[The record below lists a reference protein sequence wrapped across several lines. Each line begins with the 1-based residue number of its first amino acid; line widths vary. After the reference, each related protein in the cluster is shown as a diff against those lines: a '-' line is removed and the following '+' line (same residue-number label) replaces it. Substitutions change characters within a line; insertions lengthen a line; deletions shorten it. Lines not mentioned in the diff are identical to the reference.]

1 MGISKPSVSVI
12 ICTVDRG
19 CFLRRVLGTIADWRS
34 SFQELIV
41 VVGPTQDDTEFVL
54 LENKHLIDHVIV
66 TTLKNV
72 SVARNL
78 GLRAAA
84 QEIILYLDDDV
95 IPSAEWVESHV
106 RAHQEQGAR
115 CGCVA
120 GAVADKTRPDAPLQF
135 SRGVQS
141 RLSESRPVLSQT
153 AEQRYLSNPR
163 WFSGVMGANASY
175 KRAALMQIGYFD
187 EFFEYFLEETD
198 VCLRLL
204 DAGYTIHHTSITV
217 DHYVQPSHN
226 RHDRRHLT
234 CWYALAKNTTYF
246 ALKHG
251 CQKCAYSPVFL
262 ARLASLLLYRC
273 LLRILRLKLT
283 HRLPVAL
290 LLQYMQ
296 EAIAGVGEGWKAG
309 LQVHIP
315 QPLSLAASHRNES
328 IHSKFGQNP

>member
-1 MGISKPSVSVI
+1 M
-12 ICTVDRG
+12 
-19 CFLRRVLGTIADWRS
+19 
-34 SFQELIV
+34 
-41 VVGPTQDDTEFVL
+41 GPTQDETESVL
-54 LENKHLIDHVIV
+54 LEHKHLITQTIV
-66 TTLKNV
+66 TDIRNV

-78 GLRAAA
+78 GIGVASQDL
-84 QEIILYLDDDV
+84 ILYLDDDV

-106 RAHQEQGAR
+106 RAHQEQGLR

-120 GAVADKTRPDAPLQF
+120 GAVADKTRPEAPLQF
-135 SRGVQS
+135 SRGVHS
-141 RLSESRPVLSQT
+141 RLSESRPVLSI
-153 AEQRYLSNPR
+153 ASEQHHLSSSR

-175 KRAALMQIGYFD
+175 KRDALMQIGYFD

-204 DAGYTIHHTSITV
+204 DAGYTIHHTDITV

-226 RHDRRHLT
+226 RRDRRHLT

-251 CQKCAYSPVFL
+251 CQRCMYSPVFL
-262 ARLASLLLYRC
+262 IRLASLLIYRC

-283 HRLPVAL
+283 HHLPNVL
-290 LLQYMQ
+290 LLRYIR

-309 LQVHIP
+309 LHF
-315 QPLSLAASHRNES
+315 
-328 IHSKFGQNP
+328 HSPTSYQLTEPRRQTG

>member
-1 MGISKPSVSVI
+1 MKSNELGMPYPSVSII
-12 ICTVDRG
+12 ICTIDRG
-19 CFLRRVLGTIADWRS
+19 NFLRRVLSTIAEWRS

-41 VVGPTQDDTEFVL
+41 VMGPTQDETEFVL
-54 LENKHLIDHVIV
+54 LDNKHLIDHVIV
-66 TTLKNV
+66 TPLKNV

-78 GLRAAA
+78 GLKAAS
-84 QEIILYLDDDV
+84 QDLVLYLDDDV

-106 RAHQEQGAR
+106 KAHQEQGAR

-120 GAVADKTRPDAPLQF
+120 GAVADKTRPEAPLQF

-141 RLSESRPVLSQT
+141 RLSESRPVLSQ
-153 AEQRYLSNPR
+153 AEEQRYLSDPR

-187 EFFEYFLEETD
+187 EFYEYFLEETD

-204 DAGYTIHHTSITV
+204 NAGYTIHHADITV

-251 CQKCAYSPVFL
+251 CQKCAHSPAFL
-262 ARLASLLLYRC
+262 IRLASLLIHRC

-283 HRLPVAL
+283 HHLPAAL

-296 EAIAGVGEGWKAG
+296 EAITGVGEGWRAG
-309 LQVHIP
+309 LQFHSP
-315 QPLSLAASHRNES
+315 ESYMSAEAKKQP
-328 IHSKFGQNP
+328 G